1 MEPFEIISLIIGII
15 GMVSQ
20 GIANQQNIQNAE
32 ENREDTQ
39 IFNAE
44 QAELAHQREID
55 KYHTLYAPEARV
67 EQLHKAGLSPG
78 LIYSGTGISGTSTT
92 GAQANASAAAIPTI
106 NPIADIQ
113 GLMQALTGAE
123 QAAKTKEE
131 VERTTEETN
140 NLKQVNEN
148 LKEELKNLAQER
160 VESQQRIDN
169 MAQQLKNSKL
179 QETTLQLQN
188 DMLRIDKDI
197 AAATKDDKEQAIR
210 DGANLL
216 SQSLEKGMHEIE
228 ILEADAA
235 TEKELRQA
243 VINNYKASMK
253 ELGARAALEAQQEVE
268 SYVKGWLGVT
278 EMREMK
284 EKINLYKTQGKLND
298 AKVEEINK
306 LIEKYNADIQLI
318 TQEYQ
323 TEIANTQLR
332 NKEAYW
338 YGVKAAAEVTE
349 KYTAAA
355 KNICQGFESVMGA
368 TKPKGG
374 GITINTK

>member
-1 MEPFEIISLIIGII
+1 MVAFEIISLIISVL
-15 GMVSQ
+15 GMASQ
-20 GIANQQNIQNAE
+20 VAANQQNISLAE

-39 IFNAE
+39 EFNAE
-44 QAELAHQREID
+44 QASLANEREIN
-55 KYHTLYAPEARV
+55 KYHTLYSPEARV
-67 EQLHKAGLSPG
+67 EQLHRAGLSPG
-78 LIYSGTGISGTSTT
+78 LIYGGNGISGTSTA
-92 GAQANASAAAIPTI
+92 GAQAQSGSAPIPTVNPMASI
-106 NPIADIQ
+106 NELIQ
-113 GLMQALTGAE
+113 AVTA
-123 QAAKTKEE
+123 TKEAE
-131 VERTTEETN
+131 KTIEETN

-148 LKEELKNLAQER
+148 LKEELKNMAQER
-160 VESQQRIDN
+160 AESQQRIDN
-169 MAQQLKNSKL
+169 MAQQLQNSKL

-228 ILEADAA
+228 ILKADAE
-235 TEKELRQA
+235 TEKKLRQA
-243 VINNYKASMK
+243 IIDNYKASMK

-278 EMREMK
+278 EMKEMK

-338 YGVKAAAEVTE
+338 YGVKAAAEVAE

-374 GITINTK
+374 ITINTK